1 MASFDRYLEHEKM
14 FSLGWDTPLNPEENP
29 VLELAE
35 KGSIS
40 DFRVNNNGVAYFPF
54 SRGTYVEGSAKLPDG
69 ASNEG
74 DKDWGER
81 RFFVHIPVDA
91 FKDITGFSDNTFAN
105 ITVTISQNIGSN
117 PITVDSKLQKVSG
130 FYQGEHTVDGVRY
143 WRYMFFIVHGNV
155 NPSVNSLEI
164 PFDGFEGYIGIHLTQ
179 EPGNLESVFKT
190 VNAQSIPMKIYSVLQ
205 KSSQVR
211 FYGGEI
217 VDAKTGPI
225 EFVRIVEPGERLSA
239 GNVRSRRSP
248 GNLGNNAT
256 FEYTISAVNLGT
268 LTNVSVV
275 DRGDGYKVGDR
286 FYVDEVTTSYSY
298 PIPAVIEVTKLYEP
312 NKTLPPA
319 EGGGDAPHQPV
330 FNEVEGGGD
339 FQQQAA
345 PDCGGGH
352 INDTIYAEAYY
363 YRFGI
368 DVNDTT
374 TYPPNQVPVEKRRER
389 GFPVPGG
396 DLAGLLDENGDPI
409 ATPMSI
415 TPGMESGKACGGGGG
430 GGGGSGGASSPPA
443 GQPPSSKPPKPPKP
457 PANYPGITDGIGFGD
472 PSDCGPAK
480 GLRELAQKILEFD
493 EAFDDLLDSVLFGVS
508 DLLDAVESLIEAE
521 LSSLKDALL
530 AMIPDAVKEK
540 ADNLEGGLKEALDL
554 VDKIAAG
561 GNEALAAA
569 AKMQQLGKKW
579 GGIIDSLGGFEFSG
593 NPIRDFDQLLGLAS
607 SLLGQGAT
615 DIAALCKLLPSINE
629 DPSGEIIVKSTGIT
643 FPEVDA
649 KAILKGYKLPPLP
662 EPVFTIDIGARIG
675 EAEARF
681 ENFEP
686 PKIYKGPQG

>member
-54 SRGTYVEGSAKLPDG
+54 SRGTYVEGSAKIPDG
-69 ASNEG
+69 VSNEG

-91 FKDITGFSDNTFAN
+91 FKDITGFSDSTFAN

-164 PFDGFEGYIGIHLTQ
+164 PYDGFEGYIGIHLTQ

-205 KSSQVR
+205 KSSQAR

-248 GNLGNNAT
+248 GNLGNSAT

-275 DRGDGYKVGDR
+275 DRGEGYKVGDR

-312 NKTLPPA
+312 TA
-319 EGGGDAPHQPV
+319 EGGGDAP
-330 FNEVEGGGD
+330 GGG
-339 FQQQAA
+339 
-345 PDCGGGH
+345 GGGSA
-352 INDTIYAEAYY
+352 T
-363 YRFGI
+363 
-368 DVNDTT
+368 
-374 TYPPNQVPVEKRRER
+374 
-389 GFPVPGG
+389 GG
-396 DLAGLLDENGDPI
+396 GGGGS
-409 ATPMSI
+409 AT
-415 TPGMESGKACGGGGG
+415 GGG

-443 GQPPSSKPPKPPKP
+443 GQPPSSKPPKTPKP

-508 DLLDAVESLIEAE
+508 DLLDSVETLIEAE
-521 LSSLKDALL
+521 LGSLKDALV

-662 EPVFTIDIGARIG
+662 EPVFTIDIAARIG

>member
-54 SRGTYVEGSAKLPDG
+54 SRGTYVEGSAKIPDG
-69 ASNEG
+69 VSNEG

-91 FKDITGFSDNTFAN
+91 FKDITGFSDSTFAN

-164 PFDGFEGYIGIHLTQ
+164 PYDGFEGYIGIHLTQ

-205 KSSQVR
+205 KSSQAR

-248 GNLGNNAT
+248 GNLGNSAT

-275 DRGDGYKVGDR
+275 DRGEGYKVGDR

-312 NKTLPPA
+312 TA
-319 EGGGDAPHQPV
+319 EGGGDAP
-330 FNEVEGGGD
+330 GGG
-339 FQQQAA
+339 
-345 PDCGGGH
+345 GGGS
-352 INDTIYAEAYY
+352 
-363 YRFGI
+363 
-368 DVNDTT
+368 
-374 TYPPNQVPVEKRRER
+374 
-389 GFPVPGG
+389 
-396 DLAGLLDENGDPI
+396 
-409 ATPMSI
+409 AT
-415 TPGMESGKACGGGGG
+415 GGG

-443 GQPPSSKPPKPPKP
+443 GQPPSSKPPKTPKP

-508 DLLDAVESLIEAE
+508 DLLDSVETLIEAE
-521 LSSLKDALL
+521 LGSLKDALV

-662 EPVFTIDIGARIG
+662 EPVFTIDIAARIG

>member
-54 SRGTYVEGSAKLPDG
+54 SRGTYVEGSAKIPDG
-69 ASNEG
+69 VSNEG

-91 FKDITGFSDNTFAN
+91 FKDITGFSDSTFAN

-164 PFDGFEGYIGIHLTQ
+164 PYDGFEGYIGIHLTQ

-205 KSSQVR
+205 KSSQAR

-275 DRGDGYKVGDR
+275 DRGEGYKVGDR

-312 NKTLPPA
+312 TA
-319 EGGGDAPHQPV
+319 EGGGDAP
-330 FNEVEGGGD
+330 GGG
-339 FQQQAA
+339 
-345 PDCGGGH
+345 GGGS
-352 INDTIYAEAYY
+352 
-363 YRFGI
+363 
-368 DVNDTT
+368 
-374 TYPPNQVPVEKRRER
+374 
-389 GFPVPGG
+389 
-396 DLAGLLDENGDPI
+396 
-409 ATPMSI
+409 AT
-415 TPGMESGKACGGGGG
+415 GGG

-443 GQPPSSKPPKPPKP
+443 GQPPSSKPPKTPKP

-508 DLLDAVESLIEAE
+508 DLLDSVETLIEAE
-521 LSSLKDALL
+521 LGSLKDALV

-662 EPVFTIDIGARIG
+662 EPVFTIDIAARIG